1 MTKKEI
7 MEEAE
12 WSRTHRPTGY
22 GMVFN
27 VVDCREPDKPLA
39 SFDYLPKFKKFI
51 NGLRNRKI
59 LTWKHDWLVGHV
71 EAFVVVVD

>member
-7 MEEAE
+7 MEEADWARE
-12 WSRTHRPTGY
+12 HRSIGY

-27 VVDCREPDKPLA
+27 VVDWREPDKPLA
-39 SFDYLPKFKKFI
+39 SLDYLPKFKQFI
-51 NGLRNRKI
+51 KGLRNRKI
-59 LTWKHDWLVGHV
+59 LKWKHDWLIGHV